1 MKLVPTERPRY
12 MNAYDPNPRRVVVAR
27 WLFENA
33 DDADRAAKTL
43 DKLALGHAVAEITIE
58 ERA

>member
-1 MKLVPTERPRY
+1 

-33 DDADRAAKTL
+33 DDAARAAKTL
-43 DKLALGHAVAEITIE
+43 DALALGHTAAEITIE